1 MNTESSNQPPPDTVK
16 PPRRIAPMVV
26 RILMGLAFFV
36 FGLNGFLQ
44 FLPQPKEL
52 PKDLMEFMGGMLKSH
67 YMMTAAMATQLIVG
81 VLLLINRFVPLA
93 LTLIAPILFNIIAV
107 HVFLQPEGIVPGA
120 VLTIMELYLAWS
132 YRSAFRPMLRARVQ
146 PD

>member
-1 MNTESSNQPPPDTVK
+1 
-16 PPRRIAPMVV
+16 MVV
-26 RILMGLAFFV
+26 RILMGFAFFV

-52 PKDLMEFMGGMLKSH
+52 PKDLMEVMGGMMKSH
-67 YMMTAAMATQLIVG
+67 YMIPSAMATQVIVG
-81 VLLLINRFVPLA
+81 FLLLINRFVPLA
-93 LTLIAPILFNIIAV
+93 LALIAPILFNIIAV

-120 VLTIMELYLAWS
+120 VLTVMELYLAWS
-132 YRSAFRPMLRARVQ
+132 YRGAFRPMLRARVQ